1 MWVAVAR
8 LDVMIPGARSLKDR
22 RQAVKSL
29 KERLAG
35 RFPVACAEVDDR
47 ESWTRASLG
56 VSACANE
63 KAFVE
68 ELMEEVVRYAG
79 NDHGVMLG
87 PVQQACFR
95 FPEECPGLDGQ
106 WDENEGEGGI

>member
-8 LDVMIPGARSLKDR
+8 LDVVIPGARSLKDR

-35 RFPVACAEVDDR
+35 RFSVTCAEVDDR

-68 ELMEEVVRYAG
+68 ELIGEVVRYAG

-87 PVQQACFR
+87 MVEQACFR
-95 FPEECPGLDGQ
+95 FPAECPGLDDRQ
-106 WDENEGEGGI
+106 DDEEDGL